1 MDIVDLVNK
10 YGFPIVMAV
19 GMGYIIKYVWEW
31 STKEVKPVISEANT
45 VLIALIDRI
54 RMLDNDLIRLNQKVN
69 TVLHLRGKI
78 IESDRV
84 MESVKVEREAARQ
97 FDEAARLDDKK
108 PKPHKDEDAAHK
120 ELQQQLKKKLDPDD
134 VKTASAGES

>member
-1 MDIVDLVNK
+1 MDIVELVNK

-84 MESVKVEREAARQ
+84 MESVKVEREAAKQ

-108 PKPHKDEDAAHK
+108 PTKHK
-120 ELQQQLKKKLDPDD
+120 EHKEKTPDD
-134 VKTASAGES
+134 KEAAGGSS